1 MGHVTDGGLEPEP
14 VASIKAAAGGVN
26 GVEVLK
32 SGNLGRILGNLVVL
46 AAADGSG
53 GGMAG
58 DGSRTR

>member
-14 VASIKAAAGGVN
+14 VASITGPAGGVN
-26 GVEVLK
+26 GIAALK
-32 SGNLGRILGNLVVL
+32 IGNLGRILGNLVVL